1 LGAELVAQIEVPLV
15 MSTHENPQ
23 AAIRGKTRERDE
35 MYPAFIAAPTHSA
48 ICPLCPAPNGQ
59 G

>member
-1 LGAELVAQIEVPLV
+1 MAQIEVPLV

-23 AAIRGKTRERDE
+23 AAIRGETCERDE